1 MNTTSNRYQVSIEA
15 DPSLPIIR
23 MTVTSTPPRHS

>member
-1 MNTTSNRYQVSIEA
+1 MTTTNHSTEATIEA

-23 MTVTSTPPRHS
+23 ITRDSTPPRHG